1 MSTTMGNLK
10 RHIAAN
16 IHDPQFIS
24 VGEGLIEGFIQDA
37 YDDIKLTGWLLPVEE
52 DESITLVADTYSYPV
67 PANFAYIYMILEE
80 DYATPGQYDYAIPD
94 NAWRPAYDG
103 GVPVIMF
110 NSLVWGPT
118 AGKKIKIVGQ
128 QRPTVPLVDATAIED
143 GFVSF
148 IRMRTEAYALLYLA
162 AVPVEESTPELLE
175 KRIAIANVRTNTAN
189 SLFALSERAVAHHPA
204 EYRVKPS
211 SRHIPT
217 R

>member
-1 MSTTMGNLK
+1 MATTFGSLK
-10 RHIAAN
+10 RHIGAK
-16 IHDPQFIS
+16 IHDPQFIFVS
-24 VGEGLIEGFIQDA
+24 EGLIEGFIQDA
-37 YDDIKLTGWLLPVEE
+37 YEDLKLTGWLLPVEE
-52 DESITLVADTYSYPV
+52 DESITMAADTYSYAV
-67 PANFAYIYMILEE
+67 PANFAYIYMLLEE
-80 DYATPGQYDYAIPD
+80 DFATPGQYDYFIPD
-94 NAWRPAYDG
+94 NSWRLGYDA
-103 GVPVIMF
+103 GVPVFLF
-110 NSLVWGPT
+110 NSLAWGPT

-175 KRIAIANVRTNTAN
+175 KRIAISNTRVATAN
-189 SLFALSERAVAHHPA
+189 SLFALSERALAHHPA

-211 SRHIPT
+211 SRHVPT